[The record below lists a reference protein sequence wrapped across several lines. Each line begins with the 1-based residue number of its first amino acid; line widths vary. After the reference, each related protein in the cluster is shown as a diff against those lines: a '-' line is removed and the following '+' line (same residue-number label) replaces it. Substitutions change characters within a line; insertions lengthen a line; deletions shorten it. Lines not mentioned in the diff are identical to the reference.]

1 MISPIVHIK
10 INTSWIK
17 LIRFLEFRSASRERA
32 KNIELENENLE
43 TELNSILGNQGTQG
57 NHGNPGNQG
66 HLADREHE
74 KKNGQ
79 GKIIFSI

>member
-1 MISPIVHIK
+1 MISPLFISILLHP
-10 INTSWIK
+10 WIK

-57 NHGNPGNQG
+57 NQGNPGNQG